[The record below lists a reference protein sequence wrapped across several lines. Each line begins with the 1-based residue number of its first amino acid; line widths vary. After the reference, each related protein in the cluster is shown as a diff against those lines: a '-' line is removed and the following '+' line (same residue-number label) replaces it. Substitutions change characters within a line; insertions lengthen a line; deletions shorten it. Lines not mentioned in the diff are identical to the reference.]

1 MDAELRDRLK
11 RQGVEATAYVWPSKM
26 SIYASMVPQY
36 NTEFLRAGEQAM
48 SASGALEQGDKRFA
62 SFRGLPVYET
72 EAFGTCLSW
81 VCHAVVVACTLRVT
95 DFCFVCCLQTLI
107 FLARTGLTP

>member
-1 MDAELRDRLK
+1 
-11 RQGVEATAYVWPSKM
+11 M

-72 EAFGTCLSW
+72 EAFGTCLS
-81 VCHAVVVACTLRVT
+81 A
-95 DFCFVCCLQTLI
+95 
-107 FLARTGLTP
+107 

>member
-1 MDAELRDRLK
+1 MTDLVAPRSFVLPLQGLYVMDAELRDRLK

-72 EAFGTCLSW
+72 EAFGTCLS
-81 VCHAVVVACTLRVT
+81 A
-95 DFCFVCCLQTLI
+95 
-107 FLARTGLTP
+107 

>member
-1 MDAELRDRLK
+1 MTDFVAPRCFVSAQQGLYVMDAELRDRLK

-72 EAFGTCLSW
+72 EAFGTCLS
-81 VCHAVVVACTLRVT
+81 A
-95 DFCFVCCLQTLI
+95 
-107 FLARTGLTP
+107 

>member
-1 MDAELRDRLK
+1 MTDLVAPRSFVLPLQGLYVMDAELRDRLK

-36 NTEFLRAGEQAM
+36 NTAFLRAGAQAM
-48 SASGALEQGDKRFA
+48 SASGARAQGDKRFA
-62 SFRGLPVYET
+62 AFRGLPVYET

-81 VCHAVVVACTLRVT
+81 MPRCCCCLHVACY
-95 DFCFVCCLQTLI
+95 
-107 FLARTGLTP
+107 

>member
-1 MDAELRDRLK
+1 MLLSCCALCSHRNRLPTP
-11 RQGVEATAYVWPSKM
+11 QATAYVWPAKM

-72 EAFGTCLSW
+72 EAFGTCLS
-81 VCHAVVVACTLRVT
+81 A
-95 DFCFVCCLQTLI
+95 
-107 FLARTGLTP
+107 